1 MIFSDLETALDGTFA
16 NGPSGARIQ
25 GGFYGPG
32 HAEAVGI
39 FQQSDILGACGAT
52 RQQAPIERGG
62 RAGGALSDG
71 HADPRPG
78 PALAARMRPPC
89 ASGRLPQIAG
99 PGPEAGFPS
108 ESGTSGSGSTA
119 LPQQPGNAVWPCAPG
134 RV

>member
-1 MIFSDLETALDGTFA
+1 MNYDRAAGGLDAAFSGIRNIDRGTAHGV
-16 NGPSGARIQ
+16 
-25 GGFYGPG
+25 
-32 HAEAVGI
+32 EAAGI
-39 FQQSDILGACGAT
+39 FQQSDIIGAFGAT
-52 RQQAPIERGG
+52 RQQAPIERSG
-62 RAGGALSDG
+62 RAGGALIDG

-78 PALAARMRPPC
+78 LALAARMRPPC

-99 PGPEAGFPS
+99 PGPAAGFPS